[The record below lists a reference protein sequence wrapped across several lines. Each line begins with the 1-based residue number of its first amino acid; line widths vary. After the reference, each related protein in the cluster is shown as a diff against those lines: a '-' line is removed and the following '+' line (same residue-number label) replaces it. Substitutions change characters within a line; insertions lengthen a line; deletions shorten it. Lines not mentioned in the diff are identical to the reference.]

1 MEATR
6 IILAGGW
13 ISLMLVYLL
22 GDVLRIFS
30 GDAEPGRIGGKP
42 AADWMWVLAALVMLV
57 PIVMI
62 TVSLMVPA
70 TPLKWITVV
79 VSAALVVFNLT
90 GLPYKGLYDNL
101 LIVVSF
107 AFNALVIWVALAWR
121 PGVEQ

>member
-1 MEATR
+1 MDPTR

-30 GDAEPGRIGGKP
+30 GDAEPGKIADK
-42 AADWMWVLAALVMLV
+42 AAASWMWLLAALIMLV

-70 TPLKWITVV
+70 TPLKWITVI
-79 VSAALVVFNLT
+79 VSAALVVFNLS
-90 GLPYKGLYDNL
+90 GLPYKGLYDNV

-107 AFNALVIWVALAWR
+107 GFNALVIWVALAWN
-121 PGVEQ
+121 PAAEQ

>member
-1 MEATR
+1 M
-6 IILAGGW
+6 ILAGGW

-30 GDAEPGRIGGKP
+30 GDAEPGRIGEKP
-42 AADWMWVLAALVMLV
+42 AASWMWVLAALIMLV

-70 TPLKWITVV
+70 SPLKWITVI

-101 LIVVSF
+101 LIVVGF
-107 AFNALVIWVALAWR
+107 AFNALLIWVALAWR
-121 PGVEQ
+121 PEAEQ

>member
-1 MEATR
+1 MEPTR

-22 GDVLRIFS
+22 GDVLRLFS
-30 GDAEPGRIGGKP
+30 GDAQIGRIGDK
-42 AADWMWVLAALVMLV
+42 AASSWMWLVAALVMLA

-70 TPLKWITVV
+70 TPLKWVTVV

-90 GLPYKGLYDNL
+90 GLPYKGVYDNV

-107 AFNALVIWVALAWR
+107 AFNALVIWQALAWR
-121 PGVEQ
+121 PGVES

>member
-1 MEATR
+1 MDPTR

-22 GDVLRIFS
+22 GDVLRLFS
-30 GDAEPGRIGGKP
+30 GDAEPGRIDGK
-42 AADWMWVLAALVMLV
+42 AATSWMWVLAAVIMLV

-70 TPLKWITVV
+70 GPLRWITVV

-90 GLPYKGLYDNL
+90 ALPYKGLYDNV
-101 LIVVSF
+101 LIIVSF
-107 AFNALVIWVALAWR
+107 GFNALLIWVALVWR
-121 PGVEQ
+121 PGSGP